1 MLNPDFSD
9 MLSALNAEAVE
20 YLVVGGY
27 ALAAHGWPRATKDID
42 VWVRPTPENAG
53 RVMRAL
59 ARFGAPLQGLEAH
72 DLARK
77 GVVFQIGVPPRRID
91 VTTKIDGVEF
101 DEAWPNRIV
110 AQMGTLQAPVIG
122 RSELIRNKRASGRP
136 RDLLDVSRLE
146 TPPPETERGP
156 KSHG

>member
-9 MLSALNAEAVE
+9 MLSILNAEGVE

-42 VWVRPTPENAG
+42 VWVRPTSENAG

-59 ARFGAPLQGLEAH
+59 ARFGAPLQGLEES

-77 GVVFQIGVPPRRID
+77 GMVFQIGVPPRRID
-91 VTTKIDGVEF
+91 VTTKIDGLDF
-101 DEAWPNRIV
+101 DDAWPSRIV
-110 AQMGTLQAPVIG
+110 AQMGALRVPVIG

-136 RDLLDVSRLE
+136 KDLLDVALLE
-146 TPPPETERGP
+146 TLPPEAERGP
-156 KSHG
+156 RRRE